1 MELKKIDYFLKIAQ
15 TGSLS
20 KAAKALFLTQPT
32 LSRFL
37 ENLEQELK
45 VKLFTRSKTSAL
57 KLTPAGEDYLKTAKQ
72 IANLCK
78 KMDHSLDR
86 YRQSKH
92 RIVFGIKGYYLT
104 PFAAQ
109 CAKEVMEAFPEVSV
123 DYFVADS
130 QTQERLL
137 LDGSLQIGLMSYEQK
152 NSALAYVSVSK
163 SPMQLVVSPQN
174 PLADLTAGLT
184 QQQKLHLCSLPN
196 DPPMALMREGTV
208 LRQVCDSYFKTLKY
222 QPNIRTTYMRHGT
235 IVRLLNEQPDLIAF
249 CPENNISKNLT
260 YIPLNPP
267 FYYTEGIVYPLGSQ
281 LSKAEKYLICLLKNL
296 PPLRDLD
303 L

>member
-15 TGSLS
+15 MGSLS

-57 KLTPAGEDYLKTAKQ
+57 KLTPAGEDFLRTAKRISQ
-72 IANLCK
+72 LCNEL
-78 KMDHSLDR
+78 DSSLDR
-86 YRQSKH
+86 YRQPKH
-92 RIVFGIKGYYLT
+92 RIVFGIKGYYLV

-109 CAKEVMEAFPEVSV
+109 CAKAVMEEFPEVSV

-137 LDGSLQIGLMSYEQK
+137 VEGRLQIALMSYAQRHP
-152 NSALAYVSVSK
+152 ALVYVSVCK

-174 PLADLTAGLT
+174 PLADLVGG
-184 QQQKLHLCSLPN
+184 QRRLCFLPN
-196 DPPMALMREGTV
+196 NAPMALMREGTV
-208 LRQVCDSYFKTLKY
+208 LRQVCDSYFKALKY
-222 QPNIRTTYMRHGT
+222 KPNIRTTYMRHGT
-235 IVRLLNEQPDLIAF
+235 IVQLLNEQPDLFAF
-249 CPENNISKNLT
+249 CPENNVSKNLA
-260 YIPLNPP
+260 YIPLDPP

-281 LSKAEKYLICLLKNL
+281 LSNAEKYLISLLKNL
-296 PPLRDLD
+296 PPIRDLD